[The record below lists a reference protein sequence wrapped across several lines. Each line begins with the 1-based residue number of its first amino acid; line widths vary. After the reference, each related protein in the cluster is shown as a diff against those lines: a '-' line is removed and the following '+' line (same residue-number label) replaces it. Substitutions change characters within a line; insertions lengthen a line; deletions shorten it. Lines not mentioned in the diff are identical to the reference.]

1 MPVDKS
7 RSSRSFRSWRKVAAL
22 SLIAA
27 LAASCSGAGAAT
39 TVAAAPSTTA
49 TPTTLP
55 PTTTTT
61 TVPPTTTTVPPTT
74 TTTVAAQDFFVKMK
88 KGPEPLRRAIRNLF
102 MFANR
107 EGAPA
112 PSMPAEL
119 RRVVRQGPKK
129 DRLNVTPKLTIRRLP
144 NARVAVATTKKD
156 TVLAVSNGSGRWR
169 IVGAHLA
176 SLGRKPWFGTNKPR
190 LLMVIGSDARP
201 GQNPP
206 DFRADSLHVVALHPK
221 SHSAAIVGIPRDS
234 WVTSASGGT
243 GKITEF
249 MSNTGPDI
257 IVDTVEQMG
266 GIQLDGHVLTGFAG
280 FISMVDEI
288 GGFMFDVPA
297 PMSDAGSQAYFDS
310 GTQSFDGTE
319 ALAFARTRKTLLRG
333 DLDRS
338 FNQGLLIMTGMLRAQ
353 RLGWHGI
360 PEMVEAFGKHGNTD
374 LSAEELMTFA
384 AAVLRTNPRK
394 VTNMVLP
401 GSTGWAGSASVV
413 FLGEDSY
420 DILSDLKDGRLQKS

>member
-1 MPVDKS
+1 V
-7 RSSRSFRSWRKVAAL
+7 
-22 SLIAA
+22 IAA

-39 TVAAAPSTTA
+39 TAAPATTA
-49 TPTTLP
+49 PPTTLP

-61 TVPPTTTTVPPTT
+61 TLPPTTTTTVPPTT
-74 TTTVAAQDFFVKMK
+74 TTTVAAADFFVRV
-88 KGPEPLRRAIRNLF
+88 KGAPVALRRAIRNLYR
-102 MFANR
+102 FANR
-107 EGAPA
+107 ENARA

-119 RRVVRQGPKK
+119 RRVVRKGPQRE
-129 DRLNVTPKLTIRRLP
+129 RLDVSPKLTIRRLP
-144 NARVAVATTKKD
+144 GARVAVATTKRD
-156 TVLAVSNGSGRWR
+156 TILAVSDGSGHWR

-176 SLGRKPWFGTNKPR
+176 SLGRKPWFGSDEPR

-206 DFRADSLHVVALHPK
+206 DFRADSLHVVALHPE

-243 GKITEF
+243 GKITDF
-249 MSNTGPDI
+249 MSNTGPQI

-266 GIQLDGHVLTGFAG
+266 GIDLEGHVLTGFAG
-280 FISMVDEI
+280 FISMVDDI
-288 GGFMFDVPA
+288 GGFFFDVPTA
-297 PMSDAGSQAYFDS
+297 MSDAGSQAYFDA
-310 GTQSFDGTE
+310 GGQKFDGTE
-319 ALAFARTRKTLLRG
+319 ALAFARTRKTLSRG

-338 FNQGLLIMTGMLRAQ
+338 FNQGLLIMTAMLRAQ

-360 PEMVEAFGKHGNTD
+360 PEMVEAFGKHGSTD

-394 VTNMVLP
+394 VTNLVLP
-401 GSTGWAGSASVV
+401 GSTGSVGSASVV

-420 DILSDLKDGRLQKS
+420 DILSDLKDGRLKKS

>member
-1 MPVDKS
+1 M
-7 RSSRSFRSWRKVAAL
+7 AM
-22 SLIAA
+22 
-27 LAASCSGAGAAT
+27 LAASCAGAGAAT
-39 TVAAAPSTTA
+39 TVAAAPSTTV
-49 TPTTLP
+49 TTTTLP

-61 TVPPTTTTVPPTT
+61 LPPTTTTVPPTT
-74 TTTVAAQDFFVKMK
+74 TTTVAAENFFVRVK
-88 KGPEPLRRAIRNLF
+88 KGPGSLRRAIRNLYR
-102 MFANR
+102 FANR
-107 EGAPA
+107 EGAPP

-119 RRVVRQGPKK
+119 RRVVRKGPKQ
-129 DRLNVTPKLTIRRLP
+129 DRLNVAPKLTIRRLP
-144 NARVAVATTKKD
+144 HARVAVATTKKD
-156 TVLAVSNGSGRWR
+156 TVLAVSNGEGRWR

-176 SLGRKPWFGTNKPR
+176 SLGRKPWFGTKKPR
-190 LLMVIGSDARP
+190 LVMVIGSDARP

-234 WVTSASGGT
+234 YVTSASGST

-249 MSNTGPDI
+249 MSNTGPGI

-266 GIQLDGHVLTGFAG
+266 GIDLEGHVLTGFAG

-297 PMSDAGSQAYFDS
+297 PMSDAGSQAYFDA
-310 GTQSFDGTE
+310 GAQKFDGTD

-360 PEMVEAFGKHGNTD
+360 PEMVEAFGKYGSSD

-394 VTNMVLP
+394 VTNLVLP

-413 FLGEDSY
+413 FLGDDSY
-420 DILSDLKDGRLQKS
+420 DILSDLKDGRLKKS